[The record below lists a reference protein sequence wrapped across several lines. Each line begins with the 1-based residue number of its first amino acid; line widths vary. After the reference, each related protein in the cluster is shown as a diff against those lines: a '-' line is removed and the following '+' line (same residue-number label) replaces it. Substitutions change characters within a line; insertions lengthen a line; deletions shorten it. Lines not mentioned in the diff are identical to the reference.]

1 MDIIEATPDKADYS
15 ETVIIE
21 DSPIKTLPDVS
32 MIDLTGS
39 VEFIKKKP
47 GPKSK
52 TEKYLLH
59 PSSASDKPKV
69 KKEKEVSI
77 TSGSTALN
85 QIITESLNN
94 SYAQSSKYF

>member
-1 MDIIEATPDKADYS
+1 MDIIEATPEKADHI
-15 ETVIIE
+15 ETVIIG
-21 DSPIKTLPDVS
+21 DSPIKTLADVS

-39 VEFIKKKP
+39 VGFIKKKP

-52 TEKYLLH
+52 TEKHLIH
-59 PSSASDKPKV
+59 SDKPKV

-94 SYAQSSKYF
+94 SYAQRSKYF